1 MINEFERK
9 ALLFRTAIQDVY
21 RDEDDRELGAA
32 GKLELKSET
41 LTEDFTAILIAMYTW
56 YQSVTGDDGLD
67 VFDFIGVLNRLAMQW
82 VFKSK
87 EEGEQND

>member
-9 ALLFRTAIQDVY
+9 ALLFRIAMQDVY
-21 RDEDDRELGAA
+21 RDEDDRELGAV
-32 GKLELKSET
+32 GKLELRSET

-56 YQSVTGDDGLD
+56 YQSVTGDDELD

-87 EEGEQND
+87 EKGEQND

>member
-1 MINEFERK
+1 MINELERK
-9 ALLFRTAIQDVY
+9 ALLFRVVIQDVY
-21 RDEDDRELGAA
+21 RDEDNREWGAA

-67 VFDFIGVLNRLAMQW
+67 IFDFIGVLNRLAMQW

-87 EEGEQND
+87 EEGTRND